1 MKTVNKYL
9 FLLAAAVFG
18 LTACEKQQERV
29 PSPVF
34 EGTSSVFFPVSSESE
49 EMEPT
54 VAMEHEI
61 KIARDTL
68 NSEAITVK
76 LIVKNNTEDIFE
88 VPESVSFAAGVKETS
103 FVVKFPNAQVDGTYT
118 LDIELEAIQSNPYLT
133 LKPTYSYTVNIA
145 KWDLITDKKAI
156 VFDGITNVFYGV
168 GKPGW
173 YVPYARKDNSDGSF
187 DIRLLN
193 PYTILPEYRDGDVD
207 DPIADEFGL
216 YGGYPYNY
224 PEDVDS
230 EGTYNMTIHVAKNG
244 TATFDQ
250 FALGMIW
257 SYGMFYGAHSSSIPG
272 AFDASD
278 QSIIF
283 YGGSVYCAM
292 ANYGNGG
299 FYSGTEDMIIF
310 LDDAIYKDINSS
322 ISIASLED
330 GFNDASIEWTPIES
344 KLNTIVS
351 TIQPG
356 LIETQ
361 LQSAVD
367 PNPEDKQGEGSDFF
381 NLFRLKD
388 VYAEGFGLAFYFDEE
403 KGKISLPATLQP
415 TGLSFAGKDI
425 FVGPAE
431 SECFIEDVELQG
443 KPVKIFHF
451 FLQVQTKDGGNLG
464 EFEEIFYFSTEEII
478 WGEKA
483 EDFAGSYKLAAPS
496 QFSSEP
502 DADMDVA
509 IEVKDDK
516 LILLGVDLAD
526 TIWIDFDNENKTLS
540 IAPQA
545 LGDYGPYDISLYTTT
560 VEGDVSTT
568 EPIVLSMAFGGII
581 KVDAAS
587 GADGY
592 LLKSEAIGGWVD
604 GYYDLTFT
612 PAAPA
617 AAPAVKN
624 APVQNR
630 GQVAHHAHKTAKAQ
644 QNWKINGKV
653 NRHELLFKK

>member
-1 MKTVNKYL
+1 
-9 FLLAAAVFG
+9 
-18 LTACEKQQERV
+18 CEKQQERE

-49 EMEPT
+49 ELEPT
-54 VAMEHEI
+54 VALEHEI
-61 KIARDTL
+61 KISRDTL

-76 LIVKNNTEDIFE
+76 LIVTNNDENIFE

-103 FVVKFPNAQVDGTYT
+103 FVVKFPNAQVDGTYN
-118 LDIELEAIQSNPYLT
+118 LAIELEPLQSNPYMT

-145 KWDLITDKKAI
+145 KWDAVTDKKAI
-156 VFDGITNVFYGV
+156 IFDGIINAWYVV
-168 GKPGW
+168 GNPGW
-173 YVPYARKDNSDGSF
+173 YVNYSRKDNADGSF

-193 PYTILPEYRDGDVD
+193 PYTVLPEYKDGDYD
-207 DPIADEFGL
+207 SPIADEFGL
-216 YGGYPYNY
+216 YGGFPYNY
-224 PEDVDS
+224 PTDVV
-230 EGTYNMTIHVAKNG
+230 EGTFNMTIHVARNG
-244 TATFDQ
+244 SATFDG
-250 FALGMIW
+250 FDLGMDW
-257 SYGMFYGAHSSSIPG
+257 GNGMFYARYYDPTIPG
-272 AFDASD
+272 VWNSAEKSITFPAGSSAS
-278 QSIIF
+278 F
-283 YGGSVYCAM
+283 RGE
-292 ANYGNGG
+292 
-299 FYSGTEDMIIF
+299 SGRLNSEPIVVF
-310 LDDAIYKDINSS
+310 LDDAIWKDINSS

-330 GFNDASIEWTPIES
+330 GFNDASIEWTTIES

-361 LQSAVD
+361 LESAVD

-388 VYAEGFGLAFYFDEE
+388 VYTPGLGLAFYFDEE
-403 KGKISLPATLQP
+403 KGKISLPASLQP

-425 FVGPAE
+425 FVGPAAND
-431 SECFIEDVELQG
+431 CYIEELELQG
-443 KPVKIFHF
+443 KPAKLFHF

-464 EFEEIFYFSTEEII
+464 EFEEIFYFSTEEIV

-483 EDFAGSYKLAAPS
+483 EDFVGTYKLTASS
-496 QFSSEP
+496 QFSGEA

-509 IEVKDDK
+509 IEQKDDK
-516 LILLGVDLAD
+516 LILLGVDLSD
-526 TIWIDFDNENKTLS
+526 TIWVDFDNETKKIS

-545 LGDYGPYDISLYTTT
+545 LGDYGPYDITLYTTT
-560 VEGDVSTT
+560 VEGDISTT

-592 LLKSEAIGGWVD
+592 LLRSEAVGGWVD

-612 PAAPA
+612 PAASA
-617 AAPAVKN
+617 AAPAIKSAPVKN
-624 APVQNR
+624 K
-630 GQVAHHAHKTAKAQ
+630 GQVSLHARKAVKSQ